1 MRGYCCQAA
10 CRGLRPQA
18 ERFVQADA
26 APQRDLIREPGAV
39 EHPSSP
45 SNLKTDLTV
54 LGLLAISALAAFVF
68 RDSLGL
74 LVFFGL
80 ALALLLQLFR
90 VAFLRGS
97 RETLKKLWSALRDA
111 LWGLD

>member
-1 MRGYCCQAA
+1 M
-10 CRGLRPQA
+10 
-18 ERFVQADA
+18 
-26 APQRDLIREPGAV
+26 

-68 RDSLGL
+68 RNSLGL

-97 RETLKKLWSALRDA
+97 SETLKKLWRAVRDA
-111 LWGLD
+111 FLGLE

>member
-1 MRGYCCQAA
+1 
-10 CRGLRPQA
+10 
-18 ERFVQADA
+18 
-26 APQRDLIREPGAV
+26 V

-68 RDSLGL
+68 RDGLGL
-74 LVFFGL
+74 LVFLGL

-97 RETLKKLWSALRDA
+97 SETLKKLWRAVRDA
-111 LWGLD
+111 FWGLG